1 MALPRRLMIAVS
13 FGQGLLLLLLKR
25 AVDAGNWPAD
35 DLIWLTSLTA
45 SMIAVPIFFLF
56 TVDSGHFRKLG
67 NFLLA
72 YALIVFLTAAYCG
85 LQLEPNGT
93 VQSEFLPALFTL
105 TLLIATF
112 KAVMYTQCFLQER
125 TFSYQS
131 LLNHSWENFLIMGF
145 ALLFALL
152 FTALLFLW
160 GSLFSLIGVGIFS
173 YLFRQD
179 WFLIPALTVAFG
191 FAVITF
197 RNLTNIVENVSRLL
211 KTLLKFLLPI
221 LTTIAILFLLFL
233 PFTGLQRIWDTDFGS
248 GLLMLLQALTIF
260 AVNAVYQS
268 EQADLPYP
276 KDMHRFIY
284 IAVAALP
291 IYSIMIFYGLSV
303 RIAQYG
309 LTLSRAWAILIAILL
324 ACFCLGYLVAIIRN
338 RDNWLHGL
346 AWVNIR
352 SGILVMIVMILVNT
366 PVLNLQSISAKNQLD
381 RHLSGAVPFN
391 DLDLNYLRWSL
402 GRPGY
407 LALEEL
413 KSIYLETEPA
423 YAERIELVLL
433 NPRYSPLPLTAESIK
448 NRLIVWPE
456 PRELPEEILDS
467 LSSDRWTALYALFV
481 DLNSDGQ
488 DEILMLFEENNSG
501 QITFSTLWVQ
511 ENTRWLNRGAAI
523 DGPLSLENLDLILEQ
538 NMPRQEP
545 SLWND
550 LILGASRIRINP

>member
-1 MALPRRLMIAVS
+1 MDLTRRSMIAVS

-25 AVDAGNWPAD
+25 AVDAGNWPAGE
-35 DLIWLTSLTA
+35 LIWLTSLTA
-45 SMIAVPIFFLF
+45 SLFAVPIFFLF
-56 TVDSGHFRKLG
+56 TIDSNNCRKLS
-67 NFLLA
+67 NFMLG
-72 YALIVFLTAAYCG
+72 YALMVFLTAAYCG
-85 LQLEPNGT
+85 LQLEPDAT
-93 VQSEFLPALFTL
+93 VQADFLPALFAL

-112 KAVMYTQCFLQER
+112 KAVMYTQSYLQDE

-131 LLNHSWENFLIMGF
+131 LLNHSWENFLVMGF
-145 ALLFALL
+145 SLLFALL

-260 AVNAVYQS
+260 SVNAVYQS
-268 EQADLPYP
+268 EQSELPYP

-284 IAVAALP
+284 VAVAALP

-309 LTLSRAWAILIAILL
+309 LTLSRAWALLLAILL
-324 ACFCLGYLVAIIRN
+324 ACFCVGYLFAIIRN

-352 SGILVMIVMILVNT
+352 SGLLVMIVMVLVNT

-413 KSIYLETEPA
+413 KSIYHETEPA
-423 YAERIELVLL
+423 YAERIDLVLL
-433 NPRYSPLPLTAESIK
+433 NPRYSQLPLSAEAIES
-448 NRLIVWPE
+448 NLTVWPE
-456 PRELPEEILDS
+456 PRELPDEILDS
-467 LSSDRWTALYALFV
+467 LSSARWTAIYALFV

-488 DEILMLFEENNSG
+488 DEILILPEGNNSG

-511 ENTRWLNRGAAI
+511 QNSSWLSRGAVI
-523 DGPLSLENLDLILEQ
+523 DSPLSLEDLDLILEQ
-538 NMPRQEP
+538 NTPRQEP
-545 SLWND
+545 SPWND
-550 LILGASRIRINP
+550 LILGESIIRINP